1 MKDSLFPVSGTPTP
15 KLGSASS
22 PASFRLRAR
31 QSLFAAAPAPSRA
44 LTRPKNKPHETANPQ
59 NRRFLWAFVCVGGY
73 LFVTSVVGL
82 SGADFAPRCRCGV
95 DAHRYMLL
103 VAALAQLAVFLALS
117 LGPGADGDALAGLD
131 VTGAEAKLSRAVRAH
146 RPLARGVS
154 LAVFALQ
161 LVDLA
166 LASALARAPAPP
178 APGAGGRDSGGEDAA
193 RFAKRRGR
201 RSRGRGVGGSGET
214 GGWSTVGGPRG
225 GNETETETETD
236 FSALE
241 APLLDRAGDG
251 DGDDVGASSDAESE
265 SAVWARRMR
274 SKYNLD
280 VTRLAYDPERAALG
294 VPEPVAD
301 RARGKCVVM

>member
-1 MKDSLFPVSGTPTP
+1 M
-15 KLGSASS
+15 
-22 PASFRLRAR
+22 
-31 QSLFAAAPAPSRA
+31 
-44 LTRPKNKPHETANPQ
+44 
-59 NRRFLWAFVCVGGY
+59 CVGGY
-73 LFVTSVVGL
+73 LFITSVVGL
-82 SGADFAPRCRCGV
+82 SGADFAPRCLCGV
-95 DAHRYMLL
+95 DAHRHMLL

-117 LGPGADGDALAGLD
+117 LGPGADGDALADLD
-131 VTGAEAKLSRAVRAH
+131 VTGAEAKLARAVRAH

-161 LVDLA
+161 LADLA
-166 LASALARAPAPP
+166 LASALARAGAPP
-178 APGAGGRDSGGEDAA
+178 VPGADGEGGEDAA

-214 GGWSTVGGPRG
+214 RGSAGTTSRG
-225 GNETETETETD
+225 GGNGSEIRNIETGGD
-236 FSALE
+236 GDPSALG

-251 DGDDVGASSDAESE
+251 DEGDDDADDVGASSDAESE

-280 VTRLAYDPERAALG
+280 VTRLAYDPERAALR
-294 VPEPVAD
+294 PEPVAD

>member
-1 MKDSLFPVSGTPTP
+1 
-15 KLGSASS
+15 
-22 PASFRLRAR
+22 
-31 QSLFAAAPAPSRA
+31 
-44 LTRPKNKPHETANPQ
+44 
-59 NRRFLWAFVCVGGY
+59 VCVGGY
-73 LFVTSVVGL
+73 LFITSVVGL
-82 SGADFAPRCRCGV
+82 SGADFAPRCLCGV
-95 DAHRYMLL
+95 DAHRHMLL

-117 LGPGADGDALAGLD
+117 LSPGADGDALAGLD
-131 VTGAEAKLSRAVRAH
+131 VTGAEAKLARAVRAH

-161 LVDLA
+161 LADLA
-166 LASALARAPAPP
+166 LASALARARAPP
-178 APGAGGRDSGGEDAA
+178 APGAGGEGGEDAA

-214 GGWSTVGGPRG
+214 RGSAGTTSRG
-225 GNETETETETD
+225 GGNGSEIETGGD
-236 FSALE
+236 PSALG

-251 DGDDVGASSDAESE
+251 DEGDDDADDVGASSDAESE

-280 VTRLAYDPERAALG
+280 VTRLAYDPERAALR
-294 VPEPVAD
+294 PEPVAD